1 MLKRKVTKRTAK
13 TEAFGEVYHWRW
25 GIETYYGVLKGRLGL
40 ENFTGHSVEAVRQDF
55 FSCVFLS
62 NVESVLSAPAQAELS
77 AGDAQRQY
85 AVRVNRAQS
94 FHALKSQALALFY
107 REGPAEAIL
116 ADLTRLMQLA
126 PVAQRPER
134 PAPPRR
140 PPSLC
145 RSLNYLRYKK
155 KHTF

>member
-1 MLKRKVTKRTAK
+1 MHRLR
-13 TEAFGEVYHWRW
+13 
-25 GIETYYGVLKGRLGL
+25 IEKSGNIR
-40 ENFTGHSVEAVRQDF
+40 
-55 FSCVFLS
+55 CVFLS

-126 PVAQRPER
+126 PVAQRP
-134 PAPPRR
+134 APPRR